1 MSKRPLP
8 TPLMFA
14 VHRRAVILT
23 QFRWQVVAET
33 TEAMARLQ
41 RIIGDLVLPALQRFA
56 EELENVEIDG
66 AEDENNGQA

>member
-1 MSKRPLP
+1 
-8 TPLMFA
+8 MFA

-56 EELENVEIDG
+56 DTLEGDG
-66 AEDENNGQA
+66 LDALDDEQE